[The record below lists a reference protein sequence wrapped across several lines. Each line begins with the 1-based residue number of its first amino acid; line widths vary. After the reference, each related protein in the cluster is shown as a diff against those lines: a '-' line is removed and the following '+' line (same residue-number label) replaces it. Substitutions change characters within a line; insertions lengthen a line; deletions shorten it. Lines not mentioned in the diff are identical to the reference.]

1 MSAFAR
7 LAILSLSR
15 PTPCSS
21 RSRFT
26 TSQHDDDVSLTP
38 HTSLSATI
46 GPLEPAPAAAE
57 PVRPQKAA
65 WPETIWSRARAAVWL

>member
-15 PTPCSS
+15 HTPCSS

-26 TSQHDDDVSLTP
+26 TSQQDDDVSLTP
-38 HTSLSATI
+38 HTSSSAKI
-46 GPLEPAPAAAE
+46 VPLEQAPAAAE
-57 PVRPQKAA
+57 PVRPQKPAR
-65 WPETIWSRARAAVWL
+65 PETVWSRARAAVWL